1 MNTSVLK
8 ETLKPENSNRLNSYF
23 PARTNDSAEAYD
35 WNIAKAI
42 FVRDL
47 YRRQPVAG
55 GMEAFKAEAK
65 NEFLQLLDDE
75 DFWPHLEA
83 MYFGEESI
91 YRLTPESLLFEL
103 DDLKDSAS
111 KHRLGRMFSSLLQGT
126 YMEVSHCGSSHFLD
140 KKMINALQSK
150 GLRSLDKTKHRPGAG
165 ERPWLPFLS
174 EAFQQDAKFLASK
187 PDYMLEQLEPFLR
200 LYAYLY
206 TAQLSLNIHGW
217 ASGEPKARPLYFM
230 MEHEVASKERS
241 QLTQYGHKKVLERL
255 KDLFP
260 YLVVNEAL
268 QQVNE
273 HRNERLRPLWYL
285 NQKLI
290 DTDAAKLRL
299 FAFAFA
305 QEREYEMPDG
315 NDFDDAASWLNQILK
330 LYCMQFEKGRT
341 RASANNKFVKYTE
354 EFLCST
360 FVRSR
365 GRSGKVLVM
374 NQDYLSLLTNLAIGD
389 NDKLRFHEL
398 LTAFNSRGVF
408 FDKQSQQALIEFF
421 ERMGNVERMSDSGD
435 AVYVRKTV

>member
-8 ETLKPENSNRLNSYF
+8 KTLKPEKNNRLNSYF
-23 PARTNDSAEAYD
+23 PVRTNDSKEAYD
-35 WNIAKAI
+35 WNVAKAI

-47 YRRQPVAG
+47 YRRQAVPR
-55 GMEAFKAEAK
+55 GMKGFQEAAEEKFKK
-65 NEFLQLLDDE
+65 VLNRK
-75 DFWPHLEA
+75 DFWSYLET
-83 MYFGEESI
+83 MYFDQDAIS
-91 YRLTPESLLFEL
+91 RLTPESLVFAL

-111 KHRLGRMFSSLLQGT
+111 KHRLGRLFSSLLQGA
-126 YMEVSHCGSSHFLD
+126 YIDQPDSGSSHFLD
-140 KKMINALQSK
+140 IEMVETLREL
-150 GLRSLDKTKHRPGAG
+150 GLRTLDTRKYRPGAG
-165 ERPWLPFLS
+165 ERAWLPFLS
-174 EAFQQDAKFLASK
+174 EKFQQDAKFLATK
-187 PDYMLEQLEPFLR
+187 PEYMLEQLEPFLR

-206 TAQLSLNIHGW
+206 TAQLCLNIHGW
-217 ASGEPKARPLYFM
+217 RAEPKARPLYFI

-241 QLTQYGHKKVLERL
+241 QLTQYGHKKVFEQL

-268 QQVNE
+268 QHVDEKQ
-273 HRNERLRPLWYL
+273 NERLRPLWYL

-290 DTDAAKLRL
+290 EDDEGKLRQ
-299 FAFAFA
+299 FAIDFAKDRDYPA
-305 QEREYEMPDG
+305 PEEGEGTEY
-315 NDFDDAASWLNQILK
+315 WLHALLG
-330 LYCMQFEKGRT
+330 LYGKQFEKGRT
-341 RASANNKFVKYTE
+341 RASANNKFVSYTE

-374 NQDYLSLLTNLAIGD
+374 NQDYLSLLTNLAIGEEE
-389 NDKLRFHEL
+389 KLRFHEL
-398 LTAFNSRGVF
+398 LAAFEARGVF